1 MFVLGG
7 CGVFEG
13 AGERLHIKTL
23 VTKLSD
29 ARMLELQMVF
39 STFDVVVF
47 VTLLLFNG
55 VMLM

>member
-1 MFVLGG
+1 M
-7 CGVFEG
+7 FEG
-13 AGERLHIKTL
+13 AGERVH
-23 VTKLSD
+23 TKLSD